1 MYSWYK
7 ESQVCYAYLADIRRG
22 ETLQD
27 DLRGSNWFTRGWTLQ
42 ELLAPSSV
50 VFFDTNWND
59 VGTKGSLVDII
70 SEITGIDDFVNFE
83 GACVAKKMSW
93 VAKRETTRV
102 EDMAYCLLGLFNV
115 NMPPLYGEGERSFMR
130 LQLEILR
137 TSDDESIF
145 AWDTEYDSWDH
156 EGSVDTLQNLNS
168 GLLATTPKYFMN
180 LGSIRPLKRT
190 DRGNDLFSGDVQPFS
205 MTNKGLHISLVLIQ
219 ARRSDE
225 SLFLAPLKCLRA
237 RKNGEGDL
245 IPTVQLRKSVE
256 GVEIYTR
263 VATFWCQSG
272 RIENLVMLNY
282 ISLKRRSS
290 NRFSHKYIYVNKGP
304 SYQLKRSLTIK
315 GWEFFVKLSSLK
327 DHGFAIS
334 QYDQLELELNPE
346 DSVDE
351 TRLVIKCVHGI
362 VAGLQ
367 FVNGTGETIVLAI
380 IVENGYAPSLLI
392 LTPDSNEKLENITS
406 SLFDLCIGTTSIG
419 SVNGSTSN
427 VSSVDAACTMTH
439 TALPGSENTGE
450 IESYVPHQRPPLDRV
465 SQRLRNGKSISA
477 CLRHVAADG
486 GHQQF
491 WIDIV
496 IDVQDALRWPAPE
509 WTKSLL
515 LSMAMKNMKGEKQ
528 FSGAKTAESTKE
540 HRRRRRTAPVS
551 TTQHAVS
558 EKRREKGGRF
568 ARDDRSRSRGRKRDD
583 RIMEMPNRPFYRREV
598 SRDYMQPESQEYSQ
612 GTGKERNRERRT
624 YHSSGRSG
632 SKVRDEREWTR
643 EKRVS
648 KNGRAIRRKNEW

>member
-70 SEITGIDDFVNFE
+70 SEITGINDFVNFE
-83 GACVAKKMSW
+83 GACVAQKMSW

-115 NMPPLYGEGERSFMR
+115 NMPPLYGEGEKSFVR
-130 LQLEILR
+130 LQLEILK

-145 AWDTEYDSWDH
+145 AWDAKQKYS
-156 EGSVDTLQNLNS
+156 S
-168 GLLATTPKYFMN
+168 GLLATTPKYFMD
-180 LGSIRPLKRT
+180 LGNIRPLKRT
-190 DRGNDLFSGDVQPFS
+190 DLGNDLFTRDAQPFS
-205 MTNKGLHISLVLIQ
+205 ITNKGLHISLLLIQ
-219 ARRSDE
+219 AHRSDE
-225 SLFLAPLKCLRA
+225 NLFLAPLKCLLA
-237 RKNGEGDL
+237 DSKGEGDR

-263 VATFWCQSG
+263 VANFMSQSS
-272 RIENLVMLNY
+272 RIENLLMPSYDDIN
-282 ISLKRRSS
+282 LKRRSS
-290 NRFSHKYIYVNKGP
+290 NQFLHKYIYVNEER
-304 SYQLKRSLTIK
+304 SYKLNRSLTIK
-315 GWEFFVKLSSLK
+315 GWEFLVKLSSLK

-334 QYDQLELELNPE
+334 QYDQLDLKLNPE

-351 TRLVIKCVHGI
+351 TRLVIKSVLGI

-367 FVNGTGETIVLAI
+367 FVNGRTGETIVLAI
-380 IVENGYAPSLLI
+380 IVENGYAPSLVM
-392 LTPDSNEKLENITS
+392 LTPDSDEKLENITS
-406 SLFDLCIGTTSIG
+406 SLFHLCIGTTSIG
-419 SVNGSTSN
+419 SVNSSTSSEDSAVAADRN
-427 VSSVDAACTMTH
+427 GHASSS
-439 TALPGSENTGE
+439 GSENTGE
-450 IESYVPHQRPPLDRV
+450 IESYVPHQRPPLDRM
-465 SQRLRNGKSISA
+465 SQRLRNGKSVSA
-477 CLRHVAADG
+477 CLRHVIADG

-496 IDVQDALRWPAPE
+496 IDAQDALRWPAPE
-509 WTKSLL
+509 WIKMLR
-515 LSMAMKNMKGEKQ
+515 LSMAMKNMKVEKQ
-528 FSGAKTAESTKE
+528 YSDAKTTESTKK
-540 HRRRRRTAPVS
+540 HHRRRRTASVS
-551 TTQHAVS
+551 TTQHAVP
-558 EKRREKGGRF
+558 EKSKEKGGRF

-583 RIMEMPNRPFYRREV
+583 RIMEMPNRPVYRREV
-598 SRDYMQPESQEYSQ
+598 SRNYMQPESQEFSQ
-612 GTGKERNRERRT
+612 GNGKERSRERRT
-624 YHSSGRSG
+624 YHRLGHSTSVLRG
-632 SKVRDEREWTR
+632 ERGWTR

-648 KNGRAIRRKNEW
+648 RNGKAIRREDAW